1 MRVTYEHHSTR
12 AEVRSKI
19 EAGIAKALDPN
30 SPYTRYAKDVRY
42 AWEGDTVG
50 FSLRAMGANIKGSV
64 EITDTEV
71 IVEDTLPLLLRA
83 FERRAES
90 RILRLLGET
99 VG

>member
-19 EAGIAKALDPN
+19 EAGIANALDPN
-30 SPYTRYAKDVRY
+30 SPYAKYAKDVQY
-42 AWEGDTVG
+42 AWEGDKVD
-50 FSLRAMGANIKGSV
+50 FSLRALGANFKGYV
-64 EITDTEV
+64 EVTDTEV
-71 IVEDTLPLLLRA
+71 IVEVAMPLLLRA
-83 FERRAES
+83 FEGRAKS